1 MNRRIVH
8 GLGVLMLAMATT
20 ASAEPRPRPSPTP
33 VIGSSIAPSPFV
45 SLSPGNRRIA
55 VALFESQKPTAPGA
69 RPMTLEQIAQEKR
82 SGKTW
87 NEVFQAM
94 KSQGLVQAETLAQ
107 ALGRYD
113 RARHS
118 RS

>member
-20 ASAEPRPRPSPTP
+20 ASAEPRPRPAP
-33 VIGSSIAPSPFV
+33 VIASSTAPSPFA

-55 VALFESQKPTAPGA
+55 VALFEAQKPTAPGA

-94 KSQGLVQAETLAQ
+94 KAQGLIQAETLAQ
-107 ALGRYD
+107 VLGRYD
-113 RARHS
+113 RARHLKS
-118 RS
+118 

>member
-8 GLGVLMLAMATT
+8 RLGVLMLAMVST
-20 ASAEPRPRPSPTP
+20 AAAEPQSSPAP
-33 VIGSSIAPSPFV
+33 PPAIASSNAPSPFA

-55 VALFESQKPTAPGA
+55 VALFESQKPTALNVQ
-69 RPMTLEQIAQEKR
+69 PMTLEQVAQEKR
-82 SGKTW
+82 NGKTW

-94 KSQGLVQAETLAQ
+94 KSQGLIQAETLAQ
-107 ALGRYD
+107 VLGRHD
-113 RARHS
+113 RARYN

>member
-8 GLGVLMLAMATT
+8 SLGVLMLALTST
-20 ASAEPRPRPSPTP
+20 AAAEPQSRPAQPPAVASTNT
-33 VIGSSIAPSPFV
+33 PSPFA

-55 VALFESQKPTAPGA
+55 VALFESQKPAAPSA
-69 RPMTLEQIAQEKR
+69 QPMTLEQIAQEKR

-107 ALGRYD
+107 VLGRYD

>member
-8 GLGVLMLAMATT
+8 GLGVLMLAMAST
-20 ASAEPRPRPSPTP
+20 AAAEPQSRPAPPP
-33 VIGSSIAPSPFV
+33 AIASTNSPSPFAA
-45 SLSPGNRRIA
+45 LSPGNRRIA
-55 VALFESQKPTAPGA
+55 VALFESQKRTAPNVQ
-69 RPMTLEQIAQEKR
+69 PMTLAQIAQEKR
-82 SGKTW
+82 SGRTW

-107 ALGRYD
+107 VLGRHD
-113 RARHS
+113 RARYL